1 MTDIKTVF
9 DAREL
14 RNALGFFATG
24 VAIVSCV
31 GPSGEALA
39 ATISSF
45 NSVSLDP
52 PLVLFSLAKS
62 AKSLP
67 AWEAA
72 SHYAISILH
81 GDQAELS
88 NRFARASP
96 DKWNGIHHHQG
107 VATNIAMI
115 PNALAW
121 FECESYAVNDGGDHV
136 IFIGRVLSLQHRTH
150 ADRNPLVFFGGRY
163 RKLASEIENV
173 PVDDGLWPHGW

>member
-1 MTDIKTVF
+1 MTDTKAVF

-14 RNALGFFATG
+14 RDALGFFATG
-24 VAIVSCV
+24 VAVVSCA
-31 GPSGEALA
+31 GASGEALA
-39 ATISSF
+39 STISSF

-72 SHYAISILH
+72 THYAISILH

-88 NRFARASP
+88 NRFARSSP
-96 DKWNGIHHHQG
+96 DKWSGIHHHRG
-107 VATNIAMI
+107 VATNIPMI

-121 FECESYAVNDGGDHV
+121 FECESHAVHDGGDHV
-136 IFIGRVLSLQHRTH
+136 IFIGKVLSLRRRTH
-150 ADRNPLVFFGGRY
+150 ADRSPLVFFGGRY